1 MGAENIGAAA
11 RNAMKPLSRED
22 LAILSRLKKDFRLT
36 ELYIRFVLEA
46 SKEQLEW
53 LQELGLIALS
63 GSYYMLTKKGMQA
76 LETEE
81 PTKVPWC

>member
-1 MGAENIGAAA
+1 
-11 RNAMKPLSRED
+11 MKPLSWED

-36 ELYIRFVLEA
+36 ELYVRFVLEA
-46 SKEQLEW
+46 GKEQLER

-63 GSYYMLTKKGMQA
+63 GSYYMLTKRGMQA

>member
-1 MGAENIGAAA
+1 
-11 RNAMKPLSRED
+11 MKPLSWED

-36 ELYIRFVLEA
+36 ELYVRFVLEA
-46 SKEQLEW
+46 GKEQFER

-63 GSYYMLTKKGMQA
+63 GSYYILTKKGMQA

-81 PTKVPWC
+81 PTRVPWS

>member
-1 MGAENIGAAA
+1 
-11 RNAMKPLSRED
+11 MKPLSWED

-63 GSYYMLTKKGMQA
+63 GSYYMLTKRGMQA